1 MSFSEILE
9 KELNEFIRLPGHKP
23 LQICSSHKRLWVK
36 LQKIAQLTF
45 TCPKLGT
52 ETLERGAKYVKS

>member
-9 KELNEFIRLPGHKP
+9 KELNKFRRLPGHIP
-23 LQICSSHKRLWVK
+23 LKICSSHKRLWVK
-36 LQKIAQLTF
+36 LQKIAQLIF

-52 ETLERGAKYVKS
+52 ETVERGAKYVQS